1 MSNSKY
7 KLAEKMVL
15 EISEKTGYSKEVIN
29 IVIKHFF
36 ISIRNL
42 FRKNKE
48 INIKGHIVFKLKSY
62 YRKKVKNNFFI
73 YCIFYTF
80 TKLLVYLQYDKQV
93 GKKKIVII
101 KCSVDT

>member
-42 FRKNKE
+42 FRKKKE

-62 YRKKVKNNFFI
+62 YRKKVEKKGINVNLRPRKSDKWK
-73 YCIFYTF
+73 YVKKRY
-80 TKLLVYLQYDKQV
+80 KDYDAYLM
-93 GKKKIVII
+93 KKSK
-101 KCSVDT
+101 K